1 MSSMKKGD
9 ITTTFLIVVGAW
21 LTLMTVVVVGIDT
34 KAISPVFASVN
45 RSILLLTDLHLE
57 ECIKQLQ
64 LGNTE
69 DALDHCQ
76 LADQELEVVMKNIT
90 VNR

>member
-1 MSSMKKGD
+1 MVNADDSSYC
-9 ITTTFLIVVGAW
+9 W
-21 LTLMTVVVVGIDT
+21 
-34 KAISPVFASVN
+34 N
-45 RSILLLTDLHLE
+45 RYDAGSILLLADLHLE
-57 ECIKQLQ
+57 ECIKQVQ

>member
-1 MSSMKKGD
+1 MKKGD
-9 ITTTFLIVVGAW
+9 ITTTYLIVVGAW
-21 LTLMTVVVVGIDT
+21 LTLMTVAVVGIDT
-34 KAISPVFASVN
+34 KDISPVFASVN

>member
-1 MSSMKKGD
+1 
-9 ITTTFLIVVGAW
+9 
-21 LTLMTVVVVGIDT
+21 
-34 KAISPVFASVN
+34 
-45 RSILLLTDLHLE
+45 LE
-57 ECIKQLQ
+57 ECIKQVQ